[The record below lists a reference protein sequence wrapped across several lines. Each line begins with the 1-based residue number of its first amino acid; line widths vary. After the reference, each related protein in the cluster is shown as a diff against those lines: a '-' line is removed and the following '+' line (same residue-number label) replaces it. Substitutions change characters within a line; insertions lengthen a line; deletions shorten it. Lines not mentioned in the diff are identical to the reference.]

1 MKLRFIPREGK
12 FYDLFENAAAN
23 IVAGAKLLQEL
34 VNNYDRAQELGRQ
47 IEDVEHESDI
57 TTHEILD
64 RLNKTFITP
73 FDSEDISALASR
85 LDDVLD
91 YIEATADRMLL
102 YEAGPATAELIALV
116 DVLVDTAVEVEKA
129 VRLVR
134 DMTQSRRL
142 LDHCI
147 EINRLENEGDRQSR
161 RALAQLF
168 RTAEPMDA
176 IKWREIYEH
185 VEMAIDKCEDVAN
198 VLESVVVKNA

>member
-1 MKLRFIPREGK
+1 VKLGFIPREEK
-12 FYDLFENAAAN
+12 FFDLFDNAAAN
-23 IVAGAKLLQEL
+23 IVSGARLLQEL
-34 VNNYDRAQELGRQ
+34 VNNYERAPELAHQ

-102 YEAGPATAELIALV
+102 YEAGPPTPELIALV
-116 DVLVDTAVEVEKA
+116 DVLVSTAVEVEKA
-129 VRLVR
+129 VHLVR

-147 EINRLENEGDRQSR
+147 EINRLENDGDRQSR

-168 RTAEPMDA
+168 RTAQPMDA

>member
-1 MKLRFIPREGK
+1 VKLRFIPREEK
-12 FYDLFENAAAN
+12 FFDLFENAAAN
-23 IVAGAKLLQEL
+23 IVTGARLLQEL
-34 VNNYDRAQELGRQ
+34 VNNFDRAPELARQ

-102 YEAGPATAELIALV
+102 YEAGPPTAELIALV
-116 DVLVDTAVEVEKA
+116 DVLVGSAIEVEKA
-129 VRLVR
+129 VHLVR

-147 EINRLENEGDRQSR
+147 EINRLENDGDRQSR
-161 RALAQLF
+161 RALAHLF
-168 RTAEPMDA
+168 RTAQPIEA

>member
-1 MKLRFIPREGK
+1 VKLRFIPREEK
-12 FYDLFENAAAN
+12 FFDLFENAAAN
-23 IVAGAKLLQEL
+23 IVTGAKLLQEL
-34 VNNYDRAQELGRQ
+34 VNNYDRAQELGQQ

-102 YEAGPATAELIALV
+102 YEAGPPKPELIALV
-116 DVLVDTAVEVEKA
+116 DVLVDTTVELEKA

-134 DMTQSRRL
+134 DMTRSRRL

>member
-1 MKLRFIPREGK
+1 VKLRFIPREGK